1 MVGSGQPTKVEVS
14 ILIQKAQQLIEA
26 AKESIEKDETDE
38 ALIKAD
44 QALELS
50 LKDACLF
57 AGCDEHTV
65 QDGKEFVKWGVT
77 QYINFLDG
85 KKSLSRDEKVNFFQF
100 HNWRNPAQH
109 SGMIIHP
116 KQVRQVIEAVEAYV
130 EKRKSDYNTSF
141 QFPMVIRLEP
151 ASIDE
156 KADIAPIFRATPSL
170 IEPGLRLV
178 VGEKYLS
185 EGLKHIDL
193 LLHDAQSQD
202 VYVEIKWSSFSHDQV
217 ENYVRLIDS
226 TNPHARILW
235 VVPKDISVSL
245 PKRVELVQYDRTQ
258 FLELVRIRWVARQV
272 IQQILRLLLAPLIP
286 PHSIMYQTDYAFPNA
301 MSACYFDGEV
311 ETDKGTKKIGL
322 RKQGVGRY
330 FDLVKSLCQCRYATE
345 IPELLLLMVHET
357 LTIPYYIEMRG
368 GVGKVVEKGF
378 TQDMQEKKKLSNYRQ
393 LSHIAEGIYQLTST
407 FVLQFRAQLLE
418 TYSVSETNDLMYRV
432 LLNVPQNA
440 YELGDRIIVKKLI
453 EYFIAQFSLTQ
464 TPPLP
469 LIHHALT
476 SKDVRNVVQKG
487 YETDMAR
494 RLLEM
499 AVLKRELI
507 CLTGVG
513 LVQVLKQETFRDRVQ
528 FTRAKCQ
535 QFRINRNTERILTFG
550 VDTHGGH

>member
-1 MVGSGQPTKVEVS
+1 MQLVS
-14 ILIQKAQQLIEA
+14 ILIQKALHLVEA
-26 AKESIEKDETDE
+26 AKESMEKDETDE

-44 QALELS
+44 QALELA

-85 KKSLSRDEKVNFFQF
+85 KKLLSRDEKVNFFQF
-100 HNWRNPAQH
+100 HDWRNPAQH

-116 KQVRQVIEAVEAYV
+116 KQVKQVIEAVEAYV
-130 EKRKSDYNTSF
+130 KKRESDCNSSF
-141 QFPMVIRLEP
+141 QFPTTIRLEP

-178 VGEKYLS
+178 EGEKYLP
-185 EGLKHIDL
+185 EGLKRIDL
-193 LLHDAQSQD
+193 LLHDAQGQD

-245 PKRVELVQYDRTQ
+245 PKRIELVRYDRAL
-258 FLELVRIRWVARQV
+258 FLELVRIRRTARQI
-272 IQQILRLLLAPLIP
+272 IQQILHLLLAPFMP
-286 PHSIMYQTDYAFPNA
+286 SPSIMYQTEYVFPNVI
-301 MSACYFDGEV
+301 SACYFDGEV
-311 ETDKGTKKIGL
+311 KTDKGIKKIGL

-330 FDLVKSLCQCRYATE
+330 FDLIKSLCQCRYATE

-368 GVGKVVEKGF
+368 GVGKVIEKGF
-378 TQDMQEKKKLSNYRQ
+378 IQDMEEKEKLSNYKQ
-393 LSHIAEGIYQLTST
+393 LSHIAKGIYQLTST
-407 FVLQFRAQLLE
+407 FVLQFRTQLLE
-418 TYSVSETNDLMYRV
+418 TYSGPETNDLIYRV
-432 LLNVPQNA
+432 LLDLPKNA
-440 YELGDRIIVKKLI
+440 YEMGDRIIVKKLI
-453 EYFIAQFSLTQ
+453 EYLVAQFGLIQTSPLPHIHHSLTN
-464 TPPLP
+464 
-469 LIHHALT
+469 
-476 SKDVRNVVQKG
+476 KDIINVVQKG

-528 FTRAKCQ
+528 FTRTKCQ